1 MCWVQ
6 ALNRELKVVAAA
18 IKEAFDQMP
27 AHGTTY
33 PGTKA
38 PMAAAARHL
47 RPAAKNLLTA
57 AKSVNEAPGTSL
69 PRSLCS
75 TLSPRSRCVSCARA
89 MVRVRSMQKIVRQG
103 LRCWRQPAN

>member
-1 MCWVQ
+1 M
-6 ALNRELKVVAAA
+6 VAAA

-69 PRSLCS
+69 PRSLALLNGDPS
-75 TLSPRSRCVSCARA
+75 LTARVVCVRA
-89 MVRVRSMQKIVRQG
+89 MVRVRCCGTMQTIVRQG
-103 LRCWRQPAN
+103 LGCWPQPAN